1 MRLHLV
7 ILTLLAVLLPV
18 AGALAADGQGQ
29 GAGARVGA
37 GATGGSVR
45 AQLVPVRATVLSG
58 EIAGR
63 IAELEVR
70 EGDRFDKGQKLV
82 GFDCTLHKAR
92 LAKAAALA
100 LEARKNQE
108 VAARLDKLG
117 SVSTLEVDVAA
128 ARLAAAE
135 AEVALARA
143 VVDRCSITAPF
154 PGRVAERKVS
164 RHQSVAEGQELLDIL
179 DDSALEVEMIVP
191 SRWLAWLTVGLPFS
205 VQVEETGV
213 SHAAVL
219 TRLGARIDPVSQS
232 VKVFGRIDDPAPP
245 PVPPPV
251 PPSGGPSGGG
261 HSRLI
266 AGMSGTAYLEPR

>member
-7 ILTLLAVLLPV
+7 ILTLLAILLPA
-18 AGALAADGQGQ
+18 AGVQAADGQGGGGGT
-29 GAGARVGA
+29 GAA
-37 GATGGSVR
+37 GGSVR

-135 AEVALARA
+135 AEVTLARA

-154 PGRVAERKVS
+154 SGRVAERKVS
-164 RHQSVAEGQELLDIL
+164 RHQSVAEEQELLDIL

-191 SRWLAWLTVGLPFS
+191 SRWLAWLTEGLPFS

-232 VKVFGRIDDPAPP
+232 VKVFGRIAGPAPLPDPP
-245 PVPPPV
+245 PVPPADPAA
-251 PPSGGPSGGG
+251 GGPSGGG